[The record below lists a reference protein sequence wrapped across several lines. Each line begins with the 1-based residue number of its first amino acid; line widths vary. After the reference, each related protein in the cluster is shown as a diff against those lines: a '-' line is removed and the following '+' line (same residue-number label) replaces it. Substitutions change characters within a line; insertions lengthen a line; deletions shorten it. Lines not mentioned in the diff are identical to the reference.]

1 MNLLEKKSESF
12 FLRKLDV
19 SQINVHY
26 LSYFC
31 AQKRCGGTFWLLL
44 VTFYLLLVAFSSMF
58 VFFIS
63 FLVTFAC
70 FLLPSACRQVAFA
83 RGLSMLGQFHI
94 FPSILFLL
102 TLLFL
107 LINFNVVLLLCVITS
122 GKNMITRNYF
132 LLIHCILSIKIFKTF
147 ITTHHKH
154 EESVSLLL
162 NGKIP

>member
-1 MNLLEKKSESF
+1 MFHKSMSTIFQISVLRNAVAELFGCCSLLST
-12 FLRKLDV
+12 
-19 SQINVHY
+19 
-26 LSYFC
+26 C
-31 AQKRCGGTFWLLL
+31 
-44 VTFYLLLVAFSSMF
+44 YLLLFPRCSF
-58 VFFIS
+58 FFIS
-63 FLVTFAC
+63 FLVTFAY
-70 FLLPSACRQVAFA
+70 FLLPSACRQVTFA

>member
-1 MNLLEKKSESF
+1 MFHKSMSTIFHISVLRNAVAELFGCCSLLSTCYSLLFPRCSF
-12 FLRKLDV
+12 FLSPSL
-19 SQINVHY
+19 
-26 LSYFC
+26 L
-31 AQKRCGGTFWLLL
+31 LLL
-44 VTFYLLLVAFSSMF
+44 VFCYLLLAARQLLLVVCLCQVNSIFFPLFS
-58 VFFIS
+58 
-63 FLVTFAC
+63 
-70 FLLPSACRQVAFA
+70 
-83 RGLSMLGQFHI
+83 
-94 FPSILFLL
+94 FLL

>member
-26 LSYFC
+26 LSNFC

-58 VFFIS
+58 VFLS
-63 FLVTFAC
+63 PSLLLLLVFC
-70 FLLPSACRQVAFA
+70 YLLLAARQLLLVVC
-83 RGLSMLGQFHI
+83 LCQVNSI
-94 FPSILFLL
+94 FFPLFSFLL

-132 LLIHCILSIKIFKTF
+132 LLIHCILSIKI
-147 ITTHHKH
+147 I
-154 EESVSLLL
+154 
-162 NGKIP
+162 